1 MELYDFLVEQAQEL
15 RTIALDKG
23 IMWPFLYRR
32 RTNSMIVAKPI
43 KTKRVE
49 SLNVCWA
56 CLQEGKLTPNGI
68 FFSFDEGEH
77 DSNILEVK
85 YHPFFISDVQV
96 VASNQEHGLF
106 TIAFRPTNDEYS
118 VMFTCY
124 DAIYIRDKRELR
136 G

>member
-1 MELYDFLVEQAQEL
+1 MELYDFLEEKAKEIGEVA
-15 RTIALDKG
+15 RDKG

-32 RTNSMIVAKPI
+32 NTNSMIIAKPI
-43 KTKRVE
+43 KTKRAE

-56 CLQEGKLTPNGI
+56 CLQEGKLTPNGV

-85 YHPFFISDVQV
+85 YHPFVISHVQV
-96 VASNQEHGLF
+96 MVCDQNNGLF
-106 TIAFRPTNDEYS
+106 TIAFCPTNDDYKA
-118 VMFTCY
+118 MF
-124 DAIYIRDKRELR
+124 ARHAALYIRDKRELR